1 MSHTRAQLCVIQ
13 AKFSMLEKKSIFLL
27 IAFDSP
33 LYRRDSHRPVGGSV
47 CFTQQGLAL
56 AITGHTV
63 LHAAG
68 ETKDCCGLHAKMAT

>member
-1 MSHTRAQLCVIQ
+1 MHSFVSFKLN
-13 AKFSMLEKKSIFLL
+13 SPYWEKKKFF

-33 LYRRDSHRPVGGSV
+33 LYHRDSCRPVGGSV
-47 CFTQQGLAL
+47 CFTQQGIAL

-68 ETKDCCGLHAKMAT
+68 ESKDCCGLHAKMAT